1 MGKGF
6 IFLSFIFYTLG
17 LQAQEQENNISLIDY
32 VNRGKH
38 ACYIVRVPVSATKIK
53 YYEEKIAQLG
63 LANEVRQRYEKDLS
77 ETLQENKTF
86 IHLIQASFTA
96 HFSLGNV
103 YFLPDS
109 SYKSFV
115 AGQQTGFINQTGALD
130 KSITC
135 PHAENYFLI
144 SGKHK
149 EQLLF
154 LDQHLHKL
162 DPPFP
167 YKKNTFL
174 PIFKLVLNRKGY
186 IDTQVKYFDSKLNP
200 SITIR

>member
-1 MGKGF
+1 MGRVLVLF
-6 IFLSFIFYTLG
+6 ICVFLSFG
-17 LQAQEQENNISLIDY
+17 LQSQGSVKANSKRSFADVVQN
-32 VNRGKH
+32 
-38 ACYIVRVPVSATKIK
+38 ACYIVRVPVSAVKIK
-53 YYEEKIAQLG
+53 YYEEKIAQRG
-63 LANEVRQRYEKDLS
+63 LSNEVRQRYEKDLS
-77 ETLQENKTF
+77 ETLEENKAY
-86 IHLIQASFTA
+86 INLLQASFTS

-115 AGQQTGFINQTGALD
+115 AGQRTGFINQAGALD

-135 PHAENYFLI
+135 PHDENYFLI
-144 SGKHK
+144 SGKYK

-174 PIFKLVLNRKGY
+174 PIFKLVLNRKKY
-186 IDTQVKYFDSKLNP
+186 IESQVKYLDNKLNP
-200 SITIR
+200 TGYIE